1 MARDTDSLIQKGLNL
16 LRDVLEVVADVRE
29 RVESADEQ
37 HRGTPRRIV
46 SNGEVEATGEDIS
59 VLSSEEL
66 YARLLI
72 ALTEIAD
79 VGEELARRAEQSGR

>member
-37 HRGTPRRIV
+37 RRGTPRRIV
-46 SNGEVEATGEDIS
+46 SNEEVGATGEDIS

>member
-1 MARDTDSLIQKGLNL
+1 MARDMNSLIQKGLDL
-16 LRDVLEVVADVRE
+16 LEDVLEVVAEVRE

-37 HRGTPRRIV
+37 HRGTPKRIV
-46 SNGEVEATGEDIS
+46 SNEVEATGEDIS

-66 YARLLI
+66 HARLLI
-72 ALTEIAD
+72 ALTEMAD

>member
-1 MARDTDSLIQKGLNL
+1 M
-16 LRDVLEVVADVRE
+16 RE

-37 HRGTPRRIV
+37 HRGTPRRRRIV
-46 SNGEVEATGEDIS
+46 SNEEVEATGEDIS